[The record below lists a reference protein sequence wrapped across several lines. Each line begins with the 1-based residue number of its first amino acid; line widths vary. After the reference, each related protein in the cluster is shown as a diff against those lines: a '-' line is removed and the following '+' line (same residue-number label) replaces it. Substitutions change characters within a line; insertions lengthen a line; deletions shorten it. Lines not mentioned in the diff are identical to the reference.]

1 MSSRNVSG
9 HWLRRASARKLV
21 RHRHFNDFSSGPIAS
36 DIEWLTTNRRTAER
50 GHSTLFSLNFH
61 VIVLMPQLTISKQRW
76 TLAYAL
82 TRLASARVRGSE
94 LVRSRGVGH
103 YATQPIAPHALC
115 FTTQFAVI
123 EKQIFFS
130 ALCFAFS
137 HIFYAGAYVLRSCVR
152 SLGSRFTFPFFGV
165 SDVVYR
171 LLLCGDGG
179 IEGRPLCLYAFSAVL
194 SNFFIS
200 KIKVKA
206 SYFLL
211 YLGRA
216 FFALTLPL
224 RSETFSFFPISLLLL
239 ARSCSAFAVWLL
251 VCVPQFGWWVDCWS
265 LDCVVLALSLCFLL
279 PFYYYF
285 LICIASLP
293 LFHF

>member
-1 MSSRNVSG
+1 
-9 HWLRRASARKLV
+9 
-21 RHRHFNDFSSGPIAS
+21 
-36 DIEWLTTNRRTAER
+36 
-50 GHSTLFSLNFH
+50 
-61 VIVLMPQLTISKQRW
+61 MPQLTISKQRW

-130 ALCFAFS
+130 TLCFAFS
-137 HIFYAGAYVLRSCVR
+137 NIFYAGAYVLRSCVR

-194 SNFFIS
+194 SNFFYFENKS
-200 KIKVKA
+200 KSV
-206 SYFLL
+206 LL
-211 YLGRA
+211 
-216 FFALTLPL
+216 FAL
-224 RSETFSFFPISLLLL
+224 FG
-239 ARSCSAFAVWLL
+239 ARIFRAYTSAAKRNF
-251 VCVPQFGWWVDCWS
+251 
-265 LDCVVLALSLCFLL
+265 
-279 PFYYYF
+279 
-285 LICIASLP
+285 
-293 LFHF
+293 